1 MTGSEFTSRMLA
13 AAERMADAKDELT
26 EIDSQFGDGDHG
38 ITIVKIATEIKGS
51 MTEYSEGDDLYS
63 LLDDLG
69 AAIMGVNGGSAGP
82 LWGTFIGG
90 LALGIEEET
99 SELTADDIK
108 NMFSAALQEL
118 CDITT
123 ARVGDKTMMDTLIP
137 AVEAMKEAGD
147 DEDELFCAAA
157 RAAEEGAKASEG
169 FVSKYGR
176 AKSYK
181 EKTIGTPDAGA
192 VSMKYFFLGLE
203 EGK

>member
-1 MTGSEFTSRMLA
+1 MKGREFADRIIA
-13 AAERMADAKDELT
+13 AAERMESAVEELT
-26 EIDSQFGDGDHG
+26 EIDSLFGDGDHG
-38 ITIVKIATEIKGS
+38 ITIHKIAREMIGS
-51 MTEYSEGDDLYS
+51 MGEYEEGDDLYA

-99 SELTADDIK
+99 SMLSGDDIK
-108 NMFSAALQEL
+108 KMFEAGLQEMY
-118 CDITT
+118 DITT

-137 AVEAMKEAGD
+137 AVEAMQEAGD
-147 DEDELFCAAA
+147 DPEEIFSAAA
-157 RAAEEGAKASEG
+157 EAAEAGAKASEG
-169 FVSKYGR
+169 FVSKFGR

-181 EKTIGTPDAGA
+181 EKTVGTPDAGA
-192 VSMKYFFLGLE
+192 VSMKYFFLGLQ

>member
-1 MTGSEFTSRMLA
+1 MTGSEFKERLLS
-13 AAERMADAKDELT
+13 AAERMEEAKDELT
-26 EIDSQFGDGDHG
+26 EIDSLFGDGDHG
-38 ITIVKIATEIKGS
+38 ITIGKIAGEIKGS
-51 MTEYSEGDDLYS
+51 LEEYEEGDDLYA

-99 SELTADDIK
+99 AELGADDVK
-108 NMFSAALQEL
+108 KMFAAALEEMY
-118 CDITT
+118 DIST

-137 AVEAMKEAGD
+137 AVEAMQRTEGS
-147 DEDELFCAAA
+147 ESELFAAA
-157 RAAEEGAKASEG
+157 AEAAEQGAKASEA
-169 FVSKYGR
+169 FVSKFGR

-192 VSMKYFFLGLE
+192 VSMKYFFLGLSE
-203 EGK
+203 V